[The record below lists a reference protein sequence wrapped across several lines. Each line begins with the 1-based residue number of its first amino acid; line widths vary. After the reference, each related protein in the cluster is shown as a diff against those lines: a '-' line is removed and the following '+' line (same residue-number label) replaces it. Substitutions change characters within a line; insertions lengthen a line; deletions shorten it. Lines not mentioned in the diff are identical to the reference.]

1 VIPFGSTH
9 GPADLQVSAQRR
21 NVPKMDYSFKGRSA
35 DEIIEDLETNR
46 LQGEIGAG
54 AYEIAAA
61 AIQAAVAR
69 ENRKLQLRLTIMALS
84 LSSISVVVAVLA
96 LVR

>member
-1 VIPFGSTH
+1 MDHARVERPG
-9 GPADLQVSAQRR
+9 VSAQPR
-21 NVPKMDYSFKGRSA
+21 NLPEVPYSFQGKSA

-69 ENRKLQLRLTIMALS
+69 ENRRLQFKLTIMALS

>member
-1 VIPFGSTH
+1 VG
-9 GPADLQVSAQRR
+9 
-21 NVPKMDYSFKGRSA
+21 YSFTDKSA
-35 DEIIEDLETNR
+35 DQIIEDLETSR
-46 LQGEIGAG
+46 VQGEIGAG

-69 ENRKLQLRLTIMALS
+69 ENRKLQLRLTVVALS